1 MKPKLRLDLLD
12 RWSDATVNAVA
23 AAGGVGD
30 APSGSASPPFDSTRA
45 CRQDAA
51 SIPRRGLHEIQAR
64 LPVAQREMEAARVAV
79 HAAAQRHDQAKQSG
93 MQTLVAAKSATT
105 RALLLEIAAKRALDE
120 AIAVAKKARSRVVA
134 ARQAA
139 NEARVEAETV
149 REQVKQSRKSEATA
163 AVDVVCAEERLEKA
177 EAQLQTLIHKLVLT
191 RDRRLTAQ
199 GPCEGTHRQDWAS
212 AAQTSAAVSG
222 ERISFPQT
230 AGADMVSRQQVMADL
245 LEIEAALNART
256 QVLAPSAT
264 DGFGAWVD
272 PRPIP
277 IPERR
282 QHGRLF
288 FPTER
293 RPLFSTQS
301 GSIPILDLS
310 TNGVRLESG
319 NFVFTSRVVR
329 GMIAFADQRPIQVT
343 GTVVRM
349 DDHGLSLR
357 LVTRIDRQ
365 TLDRERLRL
374 SACAAAFSIHGKQ
387 P

>member
-1 MKPKLRLDLLD
+1 MKPKLRLGLLD

-23 AAGGVGD
+23 AARGVGE
-30 APSGSASPPFDSTRA
+30 ATSGPASPPFGSNHA
-45 CRQDAA
+45 CREDAA
-51 SIPRRGLHEIQAR
+51 SSPRRGLHEIQAR
-64 LPVAQREMEAARVAV
+64 LPVAQREVEVARAAV
-79 HAAAQRHDQAKQSG
+79 HAATQRHDQAKQSG
-93 MQTLVAAKSATT
+93 IQTLVAAKSATT
-105 RALLLEIAAKRALDE
+105 RALLLEIAAKRAMDE
-120 AIAVAKKARSRVVA
+120 AVAVAKKARSRVVA

-139 NEARVEAETV
+139 KEARGEAETV
-149 REQVKQSRKSEATA
+149 REQVKHSRKSEATA

-177 EAQLQTLIHKLVLT
+177 EARLQTLIHKLVLT

-199 GPCEGTHRQDWAS
+199 SPCNGTHRQDWAS
-212 AAQTSAAVSG
+212 AIQVPAATSAG
-222 ERISFPQT
+222 RISFPQT
-230 AGADMVSRQQVMADL
+230 AGADVVSRQQVMADL

-256 QVLAPSAT
+256 QVLVPSAT

-272 PRPIP
+272 PGPIP

-282 QHGRLF
+282 QHQRLI

-293 RPLFSTQS
+293 RPLFSTES
-301 GSIPILDLS
+301 GSSPILDLS
-310 TNGVRLESG
+310 ANGVRLESG
-319 NFVFTSRVVR
+319 NCVFTSRVVR
-329 GMIAFADQRPIQVT
+329 AMIAFADQRPIQVT
-343 GTVVRM
+343 GKVVRK

-374 SACAAAFSIHGKQ
+374 SGCPAAFSIHGKH